1 MQPPDML
8 RIVRGRGWIDMNFN
22 SFRTRWRS
30 TRVARAYHPRV
41 SPRPAARR
49 GPRRGPDLD
58 RDRDGPRIG
67 HGASLL
73 ILCTA
78 MSSNSARAVLR
89 SAGCQARHIAS
100 KQLQSQQRLIKP
112 LRSRRYRGRVMYL
125 NCHTVT
131 AARRCTVWIR
141 MPLVDS
147 HSDAESGFGWSHH
160 ETDRWPRSQSMRGAQ
175 ARVRSS
181 GPLLG
186 IPTTRT
192 R

>member
-1 MQPPDML
+1 ML

-49 GPRRGPDLD
+49 AAAPTSTAT
-58 RDRDGPRIG
+58 DGPHVVMVR
-67 HGASLL
+67 HCSF
-73 ILCTA
+73 LCTA

-112 LRSRRYRGRVMYL
+112 LRSRRYRGRVSQL
-125 NCHTVT
+125 SHTVT

-147 HSDAESGFGWSHH
+147 HSDAESGFAFRCRKWFRMEPPRNRPMAAVAIYGLCAVHRH
-160 ETDRWPRSQSMRGAQ
+160 EFAVRGRS
-175 ARVRSS
+175 
-181 GPLLG
+181 
-186 IPTTRT
+186 
-192 R
+192 

>member
-1 MQPPDML
+1 MAVDAC
-8 RIVRGRGWIDMNFN
+8 G
-22 SFRTRWRS
+22 
-30 TRVARAYHPRV
+30 ARV
-41 SPRPAARR
+41 SPSSITPPGRA
-49 GPRRGPDLD
+49 PRRGPDLD
-58 RDRDGPRIG
+58 RDRRTALVMVR
-67 HGASLL
+67 HCSF
-73 ILCTA
+73 LCTA

-112 LRSRRYRGRVMYL
+112 LRSRRYRGRVSQL
-125 NCHTVT
+125 SHTVT
-131 AARRCTVWIR
+131 AARRSYC
-141 MPLVDS
+141 VDS
-147 HSDAESGFGWSHH
+147 DAFSGFAFRCRKWFRIQMPKVVSDGATTKQ
-160 ETDRWPRSQSMRGAQ
+160 TDGRGRNLWTMRGAQ